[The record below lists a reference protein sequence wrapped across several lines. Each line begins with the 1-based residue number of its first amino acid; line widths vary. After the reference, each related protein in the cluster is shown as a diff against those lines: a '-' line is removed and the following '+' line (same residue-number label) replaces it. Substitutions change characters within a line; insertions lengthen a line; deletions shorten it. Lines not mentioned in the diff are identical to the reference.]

1 MQLVKAQLKAKSDG
15 KDITFMFNPKE
26 LSFSF
31 AVETTD
37 NPGARSTRSGR
48 PRVSFS
54 NLPPRQIAIK
64 DIWFDTYETGKDV
77 LKEHMQVFIDA
88 MKFSKD
94 RQRPPVYAFMWG
106 SNAYFDYCFIEQV
119 SYRLT
124 KFLPDGKP
132 VRAVVDSL
140 VLKET
145 EKPSDD
151 ASKQQKA
158 QPNPGQD
165 NRQNRSNPK
174 T

>member
-1 MQLVKAQLKAKSDG
+1 MEKAKLIAKSGG

-26 LSFSF
+26 LSFSL
-31 AVETTD
+31 AVQTSD

-48 PRVSFS
+48 PHVSFNNIS
-54 NLPPRQIAIK
+54 ARQIALRE
-64 DIWFDTYETGKDV
+64 IWFDTYETGKDV
-77 LKEHMQVFIDA
+77 LKEHIQAFIDA
-88 MKFSKD
+88 VKFSED
-94 RQRPPVYAFMWG
+94 RQRPPTYAFMWG

-132 VRAVVDSL
+132 VRAVIDAL

-151 ASKQQKA
+151 ASKQKA
-158 QPNPGQD
+158 PQVDPANN
-165 NRQNRSNPK
+165 NRQNQSK
-174 T
+174 

>member
-1 MQLVKAQLKAKSDG
+1 MEKAKLIAKSGG

-26 LSFSF
+26 LSFSL
-31 AVETTD
+31 AVQTSD

-48 PRVSFS
+48 PHVSF
-54 NLPPRQIAIK
+54 NNIPARQIALRE
-64 DIWFDTYETGKDV
+64 IWFDTYETGKDV
-77 LKEHMQVFIDA
+77 LKEHIQAFIDA
-88 MKFSKD
+88 VKFSED
-94 RQRPPVYAFMWG
+94 RQRPPTYAFMWG

-132 VRAVVDSL
+132 VRAVIDAL

-151 ASKQQKA
+151 ASKQKA
-158 QPNPGQD
+158 PQVDPANS
-165 NRQNRSNPK
+165 NRQNQSK
-174 T
+174 